1 MPFLNYNICMYNNNN
16 NIEDHIIIYNNNT
29 EVPIIMSS
37 NMKIMYNIQTVYIQ

>member
-1 MPFLNYNICMYNNNN
+1 MPILNFYKCMYNNN

-37 NMKIMYNIQTVYIQ
+37 NMKIMYNIQTVYI